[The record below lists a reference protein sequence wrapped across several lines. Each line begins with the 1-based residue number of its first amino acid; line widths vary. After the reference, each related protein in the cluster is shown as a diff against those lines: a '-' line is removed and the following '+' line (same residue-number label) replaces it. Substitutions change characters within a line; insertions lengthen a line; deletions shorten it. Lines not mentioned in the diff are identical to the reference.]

1 MSGNNCGVKHLKKW
15 DTYLYGL
22 YDYRSLPKW
31 FLWGQA
37 GWSIHPRLESA
48 EVEGHHFFVF
58 SMCVFQTSGKPSAFW
73 TNKNRLANWRT
84 FRESHRVREGPQM
97 STLLLL
103 SPVEVIIDLATYK
116 KSKEPKLET
125 TNLGMS
131 QNSSTSFTKIGGT
144 WEKNIQFIDA
154 QNRFGSPK
162 NPVGV
167 LKSWDCRPLW
177 TFWPKETWAM
187 L

>member
-1 MSGNNCGVKHLKKW
+1 
-15 DTYLYGL
+15 
-22 YDYRSLPKW
+22 
-31 FLWGQA
+31 
-37 GWSIHPRLESA
+37 
-48 EVEGHHFFVF
+48 
-58 SMCVFQTSGKPSAFW
+58 
-73 TNKNRLANWRT
+73 
-84 FRESHRVREGPQM
+84 M

-131 QNSSTSFTKIGGT
+131 QNSSTLFTKIGGT
-144 WEKNIQFIDA
+144 WKKNIQFIDA

-167 LKSWDCRPLW
+167 LKS
-177 TFWPKETWAM
+177 
-187 L
+187 